1 MKSLIA
7 ILLLSAGAA
16 HAQCVFVPNSIHC
29 QDKNQH
35 VLDYQERLRQ
45 QQQIEQMQRQLDQ
58 QRRLNELNAQNA
70 QQPPGFRQHCVI
82 NVFGVMECK

>member
-1 MKSLIA
+1 MKSFLAI
-7 ILLLSAGAA
+7 ILLTAGAA

-35 VLDYQERLRQ
+35 VLDYQERQRQ
-45 QQQIEQMQRQLDQ
+45 QQQIEQMQRQIEQ
-58 QRRLNELNAQNA
+58 QNRLNQMNAHQA
-70 QQPPGFRQHCVI
+70 QQPPGFRQQCVI

>member
-1 MKSLIA
+1 MKSLLA
-7 ILLLSAGAA
+7 ILLLSAGIAN
-16 HAQCVFVPNSIHC
+16 AQCVFVPNSIHC

-45 QQQIEQMQRQLDQ
+45 QQQIEQMQKQIEQ
-58 QRRLNELNAQNA
+58 QNRLNQMNAHQA
-70 QQPPGFRQHCVI
+70 QQPHGFRQHCVI